1 MTLRLYEILS
11 NRVSDEKLEK
21 IYDVFEKP
29 MITILSKLETNGI
42 KVDDSY
48 LKKLSK
54 KFESRLEKIE
64 KDIYK
69 LSGKKDF
76 K

>member
-1 MTLRLYEILS
+1 MTLRLYELLS
-11 NRVSDEKLEK
+11 NRVSEEKLEK

-69 LSGKKDF
+69 IF
-76 K
+76 Q

>member
-1 MTLRLYEILS
+1 
-11 NRVSDEKLEK
+11 
-21 IYDVFEKP
+21 

-69 LSGKKDF
+69 LSMFHFF
-76 K
+76 KAISSGIWRH